1 MQIWLKQEGA
11 EQAQAGDSGEQYRQA
26 LPRHEAL
33 YSSHTRPSLPGAHR
47 GCTAPPPTWSASSH
61 NLSSQDPSI
70 MQTPGGGQKAVTWG
84 PWPELV

>member
-33 YSSHTRPSLPGAHR
+33 CSSHTRP
-47 GCTAPPPTWSASSH
+47 APPPTWSASSH
-61 NLSSQDPSI
+61 NLSSQDSSI
-70 MQTPGGGQKAVTWG
+70 MQTPGGGQKAVTCG
-84 PWPELV
+84 PWPEQQI